1 MITKKL
7 FLLLFFSAAITLSIT
22 ETPQAQSIMGFSVE
36 DLSTLNPADIS
47 DNQLRMFI
55 ARAQQEGISV
65 EEAFQMAQMRGLPTS
80 VATQLRMRIQ
90 QLQASGDTA
99 IDPDSMSFGQ
109 PSELDRIFS
118 RPSREET
125 ETMSRTFG
133 AHIFRQQETEF
144 VPTQNVPTPV
154 NYVLGPGDELV
165 IHIWGDQTNVYRVP
179 VTGEGT
185 VVIDNLGPVMV
196 SGMTIKEASDAI
208 SEELKNLYSGMDTS
222 RGEQTTFSRVS
233 LERLRSIQVAVIGE
247 AVNPGD
253 YAVPSF
259 STVYHVLYRAG
270 GPDENGSY
278 RRIRVIRNNNV
289 VAEMDLYR
297 FLVDGIQE
305 GNIQLRDGDVV
316 QIPTYE
322 KRVEVQG
329 EVKRNGLLFEMLDGE
344 SVEDLIHFAGG
355 FSDRAYTRQLR
366 IHRTTPTERRIE
378 SISSEEFRDMELR
391 SGDVLFIDEIL
402 DRFENRITIT
412 GAVWRS
418 GEYELKEGMTL
429 SELIRE
435 AEGIRPDAF
444 LSRGLINRLQ
454 DDYSLEQLSFD
465 VSGVLNHPDEH
476 DIVLKRE
483 DHIRIRS
490 IHEMAEEQ
498 TVQIKGAVRSSGTYY
513 YRNDMTLEDLILQ
526 AEGFTDAASEARI
539 EISRR
544 ISGDGDPESSSDE
557 IAEIYSLGITRDLQL
572 QEEDRMFRLKPFD
585 IIYVHR
591 KPDYQVQRIVRV
603 EGEVKY
609 PGLYTLNTRTERV
622 SDIIRRAGGLTTE
635 AYEQGAR
642 LIRQHDA
649 IDRPEIEL
657 DFLAG
662 DEVVDD
668 MLFAP
673 LPGDAR
679 DDSRLAEDE
688 TTAVQEQEESEQS
701 IEQRRAE
708 LNRQNL
714 RPAETDSVN
723 QNSEEMALRSRRISI
738 DLPYILSNPGSSDDL
753 YLRDG
758 DVIRIPKELQTVAIN
773 GAVMQNVEV
782 RYREGAG
789 MSYYIDSAGGFTT
802 NAQKGRIYVVYPNGD
817 VDRKKR
823 YLFGL
828 INNSPPIEPGTQIII
843 PAKPERARLTT
854 GEIVSISAA
863 VVGMSTSLMIAIDR
877 LRQ

>member
-1 MITKKL
+1 M
-7 FLLLFFSAAITLSIT
+7 
-22 ETPQAQSIMGFSVE
+22 
-36 DLSTLNPADIS
+36 D
-47 DNQLRMFI
+47 
-55 ARAQQEGISV
+55 
-65 EEAFQMAQMRGLPTS
+65 EAFQMAQMRGLPTS

-90 QLQASGDTA
+90 QLQASGDA
-99 IDPDSMSFGQ
+99 EIDPDSMSFGQ
-109 PSELDRIFS
+109 PSELDMIFS
-118 RPSREET
+118 RPPREET
-125 ETMSRTFG
+125 EAMSRTFG
-133 AHIFRQQETEF
+133 AHIFRHQETEF
-144 VPTQNVPTPV
+144 VPTQNVPTPL

-208 SEELKNLYSGMDTS
+208 SEELKSLYSGMDSS

-253 YAVPSF
+253 YAVPSY

-322 KRVEVQG
+322 KRVEVLG
-329 EVKRNGLLFEMLDGE
+329 ELKRNDLLFEMMDGE
-344 SVEDLIHFAGG
+344 SVEDLVHFAGG

-366 IHRTTPTERRIE
+366 IHRTTPTERRIVN
-378 SISSEEFRDMELR
+378 IPYDEFRSTELK
-391 SGDVLFIDEIL
+391 SGDVLHIDEIL
-402 DRFENRITIT
+402 DRFENRITIS

-418 GEYELKEGMTL
+418 GEFELKEGMTL
-429 SELIRE
+429 SDLIRE
-435 AEGIRPDAF
+435 AEGVRPDAF
-444 LSRGLINRLQ
+444 LNRGLINRLR
-454 DDYSLEQLSFD
+454 DDYTLEQLSFD

-490 IHEMAEEQ
+490 IHQMADEQ
-498 TVQIKGAVRSSGTYY
+498 TVQIRGAIRSSGTYN
-513 YRNDMTLEDLILQ
+513 YRNDMTLEDLVLQ
-526 AEGFTDAASEARI
+526 ADGFTDAASEARI

-544 ISGDGDPESSSDE
+544 ISGDGDPEDSSDE
-557 IAEIYSLGITRDLQL
+557 LAEIYSLGITRDLQL
-572 QEEDRMFRLKPFD
+572 QEADRMFRLKPFD
-585 IIYVHR
+585 IVYVHR
-591 KPDYQVQRIVRV
+591 KPDFQVQRMVRI

-642 LIRQHDA
+642 LVRQHDE

-657 DFLAG
+657 DFLSG
-662 DEVVDD
+662 DEIVDD
-668 MLFAP
+668 MLFASVP
-673 LPGDAR
+673 RDAR
-679 DDSRLAEDE
+679 DDPRLADDE
-688 TTAVQEQEESEQS
+688 TTAVQERDEEESEQS

-714 RPAETDSVN
+714 RPAELDSVD
-723 QNSEEMALRSRRISI
+723 QNSEEIALRSRRISI
-738 DLPYILSNPGSSDDL
+738 DLPYILNNPGSRDDL

-773 GAVMQNVEV
+773 GAVMQDVEV

-789 MSYYIDSAGGFTT
+789 MSYYIDSAGGFAT

-817 VDRKKR
+817 VDRRKR

-828 INNSPPIEPGTQIII
+828 INNSPPIEPGTQIIV
-843 PAKPERARLTT
+843 PAKPARTRLTT